1 MPQAWGPELAGQLP
15 CAMLASSLG
24 DITLRISRWGAEL
37 PAPPGWLPGEPRA
50 LGGDPGVL
58 VGTNVDPQ
66 ALGSPSCSRGGSHEL
81 LLLEYWGGKKMLL
94 DVAAVGESWCCFSI
108 SLVAAVP

>member
-1 MPQAWGPELAGQLP
+1 
-15 CAMLASSLG
+15 MLASPLG
-24 DITLRISRWGAEL
+24 DITLRISRWGL
-37 PAPPGWLPGEPRA
+37 SCLLPGEPWA
-50 LGGDPGVL
+50 LGGNPGVL
-58 VGTNVDPQ
+58 VGTNADPQ

-81 LLLEYWGGKKMLL
+81 LLLENGGGKKKKMLL